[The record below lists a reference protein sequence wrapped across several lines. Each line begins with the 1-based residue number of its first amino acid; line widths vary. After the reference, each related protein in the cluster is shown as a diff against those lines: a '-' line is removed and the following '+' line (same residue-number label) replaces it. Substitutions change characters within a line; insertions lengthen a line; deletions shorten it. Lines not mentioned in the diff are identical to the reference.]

1 MSTSSLHVIYLNAWV
16 HLSVVRPFPPLL
28 SSPFP
33 YFPTTPTN
41 NPTGEEK
48 KLLAPL
54 LQKLHVSPASTP
66 SLLRETYAEVSSA
79 IDGKLIADATGR
91 NALFKIHVSLGKIVN
106 SLKEKDDEGAGL
118 RESMRSS
125 VNSRKSRESVAPS
138 VVGEEDGES
147 EKAVPQGGKGKEVV
161 GEVDEDDEDEGTVI
175 GDRRD
180 SLVSELLSDGDV
192 EMSGL

>member
-1 MSTSSLHVIYLNAWV
+1 MNE
-16 HLSVVRPFPPLL
+16 
-28 SSPFP
+28 
-33 YFPTTPTN
+33 
-41 NPTGEEK
+41 TGEEK

-54 LQKLHVSPASTP
+54 LQKLHVSPASTH
-66 SLLRETYAEVSSA
+66 SLLREIYAEVSDA
-79 IDGKLIADATGR
+79 IDSKLVADATGR

-106 SLKEKDDEGAGL
+106 SLKEKEDDSNGL

-138 VVGEEDGES
+138 VTGEEEDNADKTEL
-147 EKAVPQGGKGKEVV
+147 GKVKE
-161 GEVDEDDEDEGTVI
+161 GEVEEEDDDERTVI
-175 GDRRD
+175 GGRRD

>member
-1 MSTSSLHVIYLNAWV
+1 
-16 HLSVVRPFPPLL
+16 
-28 SSPFP
+28 
-33 YFPTTPTN
+33 
-41 NPTGEEK
+41 
-48 KLLAPL
+48 
-54 LQKLHVSPASTP
+54 
-66 SLLRETYAEVSSA
+66 
-79 IDGKLIADATGR
+79 
-91 NALFKIHVSLGKIVN
+91 VN

-125 VNSRKSRESVAPS
+125 VNSQKSRESAAPS

-147 EKAVPQGGKGKEVV
+147 EKAEPQGGKGKE
-161 GEVDEDDEDEGTVI
+161 GDREEEEDEGTVI